1 MQTYDF
7 LNQEFD
13 QLCKTPLV
21 SRFID
26 LLYVNRA
33 MFFFVYCL
41 LITVNFT
48 SSITVNSQKNQVIS
62 ELQKHEEELL
72 ELLEADKTKIGELE
86 EERDQLQEHE
96 EELTNKLDKL
106 HSEFK
111 GLHEKIQTLQERNQ
125 ALCESLGDFLRFKR
139 RKTSHATEVNH
150 THNLREKKP
159 VSYAGMDGADE
170 DTSDSDFE
178 VLQDRK

>member
-1 MQTYDF
+1 
-7 LNQEFD
+7 
-13 QLCKTPLV
+13 
-21 SRFID
+21 
-26 LLYVNRA
+26 
-33 MFFFVYCL
+33 MFFFVYCIL
-41 LITVNFT
+41 TVVNFT
-48 SSITVNSQKNQVIS
+48 SSITVNSQKNQVIN
-62 ELQKHEEELL
+62 ELQKREEELIE
-72 ELLEADKTKIGELE
+72 ELSQDKTKISELE

-96 EELTNKLDKL
+96 EELTSQLDKL

-111 GLHEKIQTLQERNQ
+111 GLHEKIKTLQERNQ

-159 VSYAGMDGADE
+159 VSYAGMDAADE